1 MTSMQL
7 SPAGSSGRRPR
18 RALLW
23 EVKPPAHAFGAWNR
37 VTFRV
42 TGATAGTLLVLVVT
56 DGRGTAP
63 DISLFLPPGPEE
75 REWEVLAAI
84 PAGTGVIRLV
94 ANGPEAAGVQAG
106 EPRFARLSRAAVSA
120 RLLAR
125 TPLRALLSIL
135 RHAPRP
141 ASFVRSLREL
151 LAETSRAAYPP
162 PAHYHEWIRLFDR
175 WSNED
180 FNPETPRASL
190 GYVVFA
196 GGATPEAL
204 AATLTSLDAQP
215 QPQPRMVVADTSGTE
230 LASWLA
236 VQDVDYFGLLQAG
249 EVLPAHVG
257 WMAGEQLLALNRPE
271 IVMADE
277 DDLSGQGSRHD
288 PRFKPVPSHIAMLS
302 GLPARGLWLVARG
315 TLQRH
320 LPAPTARAEAFRLD
334 LWLQRY
340 RASPDAFSARIPF
353 ILSHRRADTGTAP
366 AEELAAVVAKHL
378 EAGGPALH
386 CSPGEPLRF
395 TLRKDAPL
403 GHVTVL
409 IPSTLRQPHSLG
421 CISAV
426 LRETDYPAMDARVV
440 VMQRGPLDAAQQ
452 AAAKALLADARVT
465 VMTLQAPSFNFSA
478 ANNHAATGARG
489 EHILLLNDDVSPI
502 RPDWL
507 RWMTA
512 FMADPQVGM
521 VGARLIYPDNRVQH
535 GGVIM
540 GLAGLCDHAHRFL
553 PRAEPG
559 YMSRAVVS
567 QELSVV
573 TGACM
578 LVRRAL
584 YERTGGLDEAYPSAF
599 NDVDFALRVGETGHS
614 VVYAAEAEL
623 YHHEL
628 QTYGNHYAGER
639 RAFEMLEVT
648 RMRQRWA
655 DIIAADPFHNPNLSL
670 APCME
675 WQLAFPPRL
684 ALHRD

>member
-1 MTSMQL
+1 MTSIQPY
-7 SPAGSSGRRPR
+7 PAGSPGRRPR
-18 RALLW
+18 RTVLW
-23 EVKPPAHAFGAWNR
+23 EITPPAHAVGAWNR
-37 VTFRV
+37 IAFPV
-42 TGATAGTLLVLVVT
+42 TGATEGTLLILVLT

-63 DISLFLPPGPEE
+63 DISLYLPPGPESGD
-75 REWEVLAAI
+75 WQVLAAV
-84 PAGTGVIRLV
+84 PPGTGVVRLV
-94 ANGPEAAGVQAG
+94 AIGPEAVGVRAG
-106 EPRFARLSRAAVSA
+106 EPRFMRLSRAVASA
-120 RLLAR
+120 WLLAR
-125 TPLRALLSIL
+125 TPFRSLLPIL
-135 RHAPRP
+135 RKLPRP
-141 ASFVRSLREL
+141 ASFFRGLREL
-151 LAETSRAAYPP
+151 LAEMSRAAYPP
-162 PAHYHEWIRLFDR
+162 PAHYHEWVRLFDR
-175 WSNED
+175 WSGED
-180 FNPETPRASL
+180 FDPETPRASL

-196 GGATPEAL
+196 GGATPDAL
-204 AATLTSLDAQP
+204 AATLASLDAQP
-215 QPQPRMVVADTSGTE
+215 QPPPRMVVAGASGGD

-236 VQDVDYFGLLQAG
+236 AQDVDYLGLLQAG

-257 WMAGEQLLALNRPE
+257 WLAGEQLLALGRPD
-271 IVMADE
+271 IVVADE
-277 DDLSGQGSRHD
+277 DDLSGQGSRHA
-288 PRFKPVPSHIAMLS
+288 PRFKPVPSHVAMLS
-302 GLPARGLWLVARG
+302 GLPAQGLWLVSRG

-334 LWLQRY
+334 LWLRRY
-340 RASPDAFSARIPF
+340 RASPDQFSARIPY
-353 ILSHRRADTGTAP
+353 ILSHRRADTGTALP
-366 AEELAAVVAKHL
+366 AELAALVAEHL
-378 EAGGPALH
+378 EVCGPALH

-395 TLRKDAPL
+395 ALRDDAPL
-403 GHVTVL
+403 GHVTVI

-426 LRETDYPAMDARVV
+426 LRDTDYPAMDVRVV

-452 AAAKALLADARVT
+452 AAAKTLLADDRVT
-465 VMTLQAPSFNFSA
+465 VMPLQAPSFNFSA
-478 ANNHAATGARG
+478 ANNRAATGARG

-512 FMADPQVGM
+512 FMKDPQVGM
-521 VGARLIYPDNRVQH
+521 VGARLIYPDDRVQH

-578 LVRRAL
+578 LVRRTL

-623 YHHEL
+623 HHHEL
-628 QTYGNHYAGER
+628 QTYGDHYAGER
-639 RAFEMLEVT
+639 RASETLEVT

-655 DIIAADPFHNPNLSL
+655 EVVAADPFHNPNLSL
-670 APCME
+670 APFME
-675 WQLAFPPRL
+675 WQPAFPPRL
-684 ALHRD
+684 ALHQG